1 MALFHSSPLS
11 HIMIPRF
18 RWRRLVIGGCMC
30 LQFLILLT
38 GGLSAQ
44 EGGSPIF
51 PEDRYE
57 ELREEVA
64 FEAPEEE
71 EEEEEDA
78 VEPWDFNW
86 NMNLSKEATIL
97 IFIVLLLIFG
107 FLIYRVLGDVE
118 MRKRTRGDEE
128 EEEEINI
135 EDIEEERLV
144 ADGVSLSL
152 LQRAENAGQFDVA
165 VRLLYI
171 QLLKELQDASLIK
184 YRRDFSN
191 RDYQH
196 QLRGT
201 DYLTDFRDVTA
212 DYERYWFGKYTIDRL
227 SYRLVQ
233 RKFNVLSQG
242 IKAATKSEDY
252 A

>member
-1 MALFHSSPLS
+1 MALLS
-11 HIMIPRF
+11 FTSLFCPALCSRW
-18 RWRRLVIGGCMC
+18 WRRAVIGSWWCF
-30 LQFLILLT
+30 QLLLLFA
-38 GGLSAQ
+38 GGLAAQ
-44 EGGSPIF
+44 ESKSPIF
-51 PEDRYE
+51 PEERYE
-57 ELREEVA
+57 ELRQEVVY
-64 FEAPEEE
+64 EAPEEE
-71 EEEEEDA
+71 EEEEDT

-86 NMNLSKEATIL
+86 DINLSQQTSIL
-97 IFIVLLLIFG
+97 IFLVLLLVFG

-118 MRKRTRGDEE
+118 MRKRTRSAGE

-171 QLLKELQDASLIK
+171 QLLKELQDADLIK

-196 QLRGT
+196 QLKGT
-201 DYLTDFRDVTA
+201 KYLKDFRDVTA

-233 RKFNVLSQG
+233 RKFNVLSQE
-242 IKAATKSEDY
+242 IKTTTKSEDY
-252 A
+252 V